1 MPALRGLPA
10 TCETMNPDA
19 TQSASALD
27 TGQRCLRLLSYN
39 MQVAL
44 PTRHYGDY
52 LAGAWR
58 HVLPPAARGARQRLE
73 RIAELVVPY
82 DFVALQE
89 ADAGSLRT
97 RGVNQLEF
105 LAHRAGFAHWGLSV
119 TRDLHPLAR
128 HSLGFLS
135 RLTPRR
141 VQEHRLP
148 ARIPGRSALAVE
160 LGPEAGG
167 LVLMLT
173 HLSLGENARRRQL
186 EFLSQRVPPDRPF
199 VLIGDLNCGPEDLR
213 RHGALRAAG
222 LHVHTDTP
230 ATYPSWRPYRC
241 LDHVLW
247 SRHLRLRKL
256 EALPQTASDHLPLA
270 AELVVPLP

>member
-1 MPALRGLPA
+1 MDHSSPQIPAPVVR
-10 TCETMNPDA
+10 E
-19 TQSASALD
+19 
-27 TGQRCLRLLSYN
+27 RCLRLLSYN
-39 MQVAL
+39 MQVGL

-58 HVLPPAARGARQRLE
+58 HVLPSAARGAQERLE
-73 RIAELVVPY
+73 RIAELVAPY

-105 LAHRAGFAHWGLSV
+105 LARRAGFAHWGLSV
-119 TRDLHPLAR
+119 TRNLHPVAR

-135 RLTPRR
+135 RLAPER
-141 VQEHRLP
+141 VHEHRLP
-148 ARIPGRSALAVE
+148 SRIPGRSALAVE
-160 LGPEAGG
+160 LGAEAGG

-173 HLSLGENARRRQL
+173 HLSLGETARRRQL
-186 EFLSQRVPPDRPF
+186 DFLGKRVPPDRPF

-213 RHGALRAAG
+213 RHGALHAAG
-222 LHVHTDTP
+222 LRIHAESP

-241 LDHVLW
+241 LDHVLL
-247 SRHLRLRKL
+247 SPHLRLQKL
-256 EALPQTASDHLPLA
+256 ETLPQTASDHLPLA
-270 AELVVPLP
+270 AEILVPMP